1 MARGVYDR
9 SKAKRPVHY
18 GRKRGRAKSDDRS
31 ADSQSGAPDSSGS
44 GAPASS
50 SSGGGGGGGS
60 IGGGSSGSGA
70 LDNSSGSDSKD
81 SSGSD
86 STDSSGSDSSGSDAP
101 DSAEASN
108 QTTTMRLLQ
117 AGRCSSLEEH
127 LYRPPIRGEKRKCA
141 LATWSQAPSATSRED
156 FAQHCAESVE
166 KCMKNPAKNVCHV
179 MVVKFTLN
187 TDYSAPRAPRNQ
199 TA

>member
-1 MARGVYDR
+1 MPSGVYDR

-86 STDSSGSDSSGSDAP
+86 STDSSGSDAP